1 MQKSMEKT
9 AVWLLTFIKG
19 AAVGS
24 GGILPGLS
32 GGVMML
38 AFGFYEAFLET
49 LAHPKAGLK
58 KHWRILLPLGLGS
71 VAGFWL
77 TSVFLAKIFSLYE
90 REATCLFA
98 GLMAGMF
105 PAMFRSADQKG
116 KDRSPAPWA
125 ALIITALLMFGLLE
139 LLELGDGVNLT
150 PNFWWF
156 VVTGSLWGM
165 TMVIPGMNSSSILIF
180 LGLYLPMTEGLGNLD
195 MTVVFPWLVGMLTAL
210 AALLRVV
217 AFFFD
222 RYYRTSRYCIIG
234 LVLASTIKII
244 PLQYSGAG
252 ELFLCI
258 ALGIIGF
265 ALAVGLG
272 RLDNKIISRR

>member
-1 MQKSMEKT
+1 MQKSIEKT

-19 AAVGS
+19 AAVGA

-49 LAHPKAGLK
+49 LVHPKAGLK

-71 VAGFWL
+71 VVGFWL

-90 REATCLFA
+90 KEATCLFA
-98 GLMAGMF
+98 GLLVGMF

-116 KDRSPAPWA
+116 KDRSPAPWT
-125 ALIITALLMFGLLE
+125 ALIITTLLMLGGLEFLEFG
-139 LLELGDGVNLT
+139 DVVRLT
-150 PNFWWF
+150 PNFGWF
-156 VVTGSLWGM
+156 VVTGVLWGM
-165 TMVIPGMNSSSILIF
+165 SMVIPGMNSSSLLIF
-180 LGLYLPMTEGLGNLD
+180 LGLYLPMTEGLGKLD
-195 MTVVFPWLVGMLTAL
+195 MSVVFPWLVGMLAAL
-210 AALLRVV
+210 AALPRVV

-234 LVLASTIKII
+234 LVLATTIKII
-244 PLQYSGAG
+244 PLQYAGAG
-252 ELFLCI
+252 ELLLC
-258 ALGIIGF
+258 AGLGIIGF
-265 ALAVGLG
+265 AIAVGLG
-272 RLDNKIISRR
+272 RLDKKTISRR